1 MLKKKYLII
10 FFLFASLL
18 LIIWIYFNFFLNN
31 TSKIEIDLDLEK
43 NNEKIINNSNVIKN
57 VNYSSK
63 DRNGNEYI
71 IIAEEGEIDLR
82 NKDIIYLKNIKSLI
96 KLFNSGKI
104 TINSKFGKYNVL
116 SYDTIF
122 NENVYIT
129 YKDIEIYGD
138 YLEFSIQ
145 NNLMRISKN
154 VILVNP
160 SNILKADG
168 IDMDIQTKDIKIYM
182 NEENKKVNIKS
193 KE

>member
-71 IIAEEGEIDLR
+71 IIAEEGEIDLH

>member
-1 MLKKKYLII
+1 M
-10 FFLFASLL
+10 
-18 LIIWIYFNFFLNN
+18 IIWIYFNFFLNN